1 MWGIYDLSDKG
12 TDFNLAGDCLILHG
26 RRVARNVEAA
36 PKSRRAGPQ
45 KSRAGKVV
53 AASSVAA
60 GRLLMAFGGH
70 LLFF

>member
-1 MWGIYDLSDKG
+1 MLGIYDLSDKG

-26 RRVARNVEAA
+26 RRAARNVEAA

-45 KSRAGKVV
+45 KNRASKVVV

-60 GRLLMAFGGH
+60 GRY
-70 LLFF
+70 